1 MLPCH
6 GRVHGFESRTVRMEY
21 NIIKAKGV
29 FQTFKICLAEN
40 VFTFF
45 NYGGQETRNESTI
58 KLIIDG
64 LKSNEEVFYNK
75 KLEMVINTSDPII
88 ENTIGYAHPT
98 DKYKTIPCFTFDHFK
113 RVGIDNFENTVS
125 KIKIQANNT
134 PTINKLF
141 WGGTLD
147 TRVLPRMLYQLIS
160 IKYPNLV
167 LCNSVKR
174 VKGDNPE
181 KLIAY
186 NFVPLPEHCNYKYL
200 IDIEGLGWSARLK
213 FLCFTKRVL
222 FINERP
228 YKEFWMDGL
237 KDGENC
243 IIVKRDLSN
252 LIEKLEYIE
261 SNPELYHKL
270 STNLYEFAEKT
281 FTKENINKHIVDV
294 FKKNGEMAELVY
306 RDGLE
311 NRRL

>member
-29 FQTFKICLAEN
+29 FQTFKICLKEN

-45 NYGGQETRNESTI
+45 DYGGQETRNESTI
-58 KLIIDG
+58 KLIING
-64 LKSNEEVFYNK
+64 LKSNEDVFYNK
-75 KLEMVINTSDPII
+75 KLETVINTSDPII
-88 ENTIGYAHPT
+88 ENTFGYAHST

-113 RVGIDNFENTVS
+113 RVGIDSFENTIN
-125 KIKIQANNT
+125 KIKIEANN
-134 PTINKLF
+134 PPNINKLF

-147 TRVLPRMLYQLIS
+147 TRVLPRMLYQLIA
-160 IKYPNLV
+160 IKHPNLV
-167 LCNSVKR
+167 LCNSVKKI
-174 VKGDNPE
+174 VGNNPE
-181 KLIAY
+181 KLIAH
-186 NFVPLPEHCNYKYL
+186 NFVPLPDHCNYKYL

-228 YKEFWMDGL
+228 YQEFWMEGL

-243 IIVKRDLSN
+243 IMVKRDLSD
-252 LIEKLEYIE
+252 LIEKLGYIE
-261 SNPELYHKL
+261 SDPELYYKL

-281 FTKENINKHIVDV
+281 FTKENINNHIVEV
-294 FKKNGEMAELVY
+294 FKKIGEMAELADCVS
-306 RDGLE
+306 LE
-311 NRRL
+311 N